1 MPQMDKLGHMRTLVT
16 VAKLG
21 SFSLAAKE
29 FNVTPGMMSKQ
40 VKQLEDS
47 LDVRLLNRTTR
58 GVSLTHAGEIYIE
71 KAVTILQSV
80 EDIEG
85 AVAELST
92 GAKGILR
99 INCPPSFGRTVLTP
113 IISTF
118 ILENPDLRI
127 ELGLQNDEP
136 NVVASRLDLLFRLG
150 RMRDSS
156 LVGKQVAT
164 APFVLCASPH
174 YIEQA
179 GVPKHLEDLSGHNC
193 VVDGSM
199 HEEADSWEFLDSQRS
214 IISQSVR
221 GNFFSFNT
229 GAVVQAVIQGLG
241 VAYVPRY
248 AVVEELLTTKLVE
261 INFPDCKPKVEPLYA
276 LYASRQHIAVKIRDF
291 VSYFTS
297 NVGTE
302 SGMLG
307 VIVPSL

>member
-1 MPQMDKLGHMRTLVT
+1 MDKLGYMRTLVT

-40 VKQLEDS
+40 VKQLEDN
-47 LDVRLLNRTTR
+47 LGVRLLNRTTR

-71 KAVTILQSV
+71 KAVSILQSI
-80 EDIEG
+80 EDVEG
-85 AVAELST
+85 AVNELST
-92 GAKGILR
+92 GTKGILR
-99 INCPPSFGRTVLTP
+99 ISCPPSFGRTVLTP
-113 IISTF
+113 IISSF
-118 ILENPDLRI
+118 VLENHELRI

-136 NVVASRLDLLFRLG
+136 NVIASRLDLIFRLG

-164 APFVLCASPH
+164 APFVVCASPR
-174 YIEQA
+174 YTEQA
-179 GVPKHLEDLSGHNC
+179 GIPKRLEDLAAHNC

-199 HEEADSWEFLDSQRS
+199 HEEADSWEFLNNQRVV
-214 IISQSVR
+214 ISQVVR

-229 GAVVQAVIQGLG
+229 GAVVEAVIQGLG
-241 VAYVPRY
+241 IAYVPRY
-248 AVVEELLTTKLVE
+248 AVVDELSTKKLVE

-276 LYASRQHIAVKIRDF
+276 LYASREHIAVKIRDF
-291 VSYFTS
+291 VSYFIT
-297 NVGTE
+297 NVGAE